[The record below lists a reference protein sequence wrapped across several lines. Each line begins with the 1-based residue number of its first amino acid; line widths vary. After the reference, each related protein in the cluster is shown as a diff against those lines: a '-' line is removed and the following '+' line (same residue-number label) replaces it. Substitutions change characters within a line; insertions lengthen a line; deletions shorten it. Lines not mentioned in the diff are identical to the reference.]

1 MLKRILR
8 KIRIIKILDDAY
20 LNAYF
25 SALQFR
31 TGITNDISHLF
42 DIV

>member
-1 MLKRILR
+1 
-8 KIRIIKILDDAY
+8 